1 MKQKIF
7 IACLA
12 TIAILNIQI
21 SYATE
26 PKNLALV
33 EKGLIQYHDSHQYE
47 KDTAAVINQAMQYL
61 KAIVA
66 KNDPAQ
72 AKMALVLD
80 IDETSLSNYQD
91 MVTLNFGGTLADII
105 QAEDKG
111 TDPVIAPT
119 LALYNYAKAH
129 HIAVFFI
136 TGRTEKSR
144 IPTEKNLTQ
153 AGYKEWDGLTLKPDD
168 YSNASAAPFKIAAR
182 KAIAEQGYKIV
193 LNIGDQES
201 DLKGGYAD
209 KTYKLPNPYYFIP

>member
-91 MVTLNFGGTLADII
+91 MVTLNFG
-105 QAEDKG
+105 
-111 TDPVIAPT
+111 
-119 LALYNYAKAH
+119 ALYNYAKAH